1 MAAGPAAFGKSELNR
16 SFSARGLKPIPVLTE
31 IVPGR
36 PPGSFLIQPGRPA
49 KITGGAEIP
58 PRLCRPLRSRG
69 RIKGVNCPC
78 FLYQS

>member
-1 MAAGPAAFGKSELNR
+1 LAAGPAEFGKLELNR

-31 IVPGR
+31 IVPGH

-58 PRLCRPLRSRG
+58 PSAMPPTSVARE
-69 RIKGVNCPC
+69 N
-78 FLYQS
+78 